1 MGEMQAENV
10 VLVATA
16 LYIPTYP
23 KEQRD
28 RIWTVVRFVE
38 YIKMV
43 EGK

>member
-28 RIWTVVRFVE
+28 R
-38 YIKMV
+38 M
-43 EGK
+43 